1 MPGRYRQQEATEA
14 WDQIMEFLDR
24 VYSGHFAADA
34 VHLRFEADFSA
45 DYDFS
50 KSVRYGE
57 ELFPEP
63 DMRRFSELKQNV
75 AEGRSS
81 KEELAAQVA
90 LYREYFALH
99 PEQLA

>member
-1 MPGRYRQQEATEA
+1 
-14 WDQIMEFLDR
+14 MEFLDR
-24 VYSGHFAADA
+24 VYAGHFAADA

-63 DMRRFSELKQNV
+63 DMRRSSACSAVFGGSIVISEPDQISWG
-75 AEGRSS
+75 A
-81 KEELAAQVA
+81 
-90 LYREYFALH
+90 
-99 PEQLA
+99 